1 MNLEYSIVYSAR
13 KTLQIS
19 VERDRSV
26 IVRAPEGTP
35 HKKIEDAVESKKL
48 WLYEKL
54 RHPQKYKETTHSK
67 ELVSG
72 TSLLYLGKEYKLDFV
87 GDVFDGVV
95 FESKFL
101 ISRTAKPIA
110 AQLLKDWYMESAKRI
125 LRPKVKTYARQL
137 GVTYNQVLISDLKY
151 RWGSCT
157 PKNNLNFNWR
167 LVKAPM
173 SVIEYVIIHELT
185 HLLEPNHTPRFWGI
199 IKTQSPN
206 YAKAKEWLK
215 DYGDLLEAQI

>member
-1 MNLEYSIVYSAR
+1 MNFEYSIVYSAR

-26 IVRAPEGTP
+26 VVRAPEGTP
-35 HKKIEDAVESKKL
+35 REKIEEAVESKKL

-54 RHPQKYKETTHSK
+54 KHPQKYREVATSK

-72 TSLLYLGKEYKLDFV
+72 ASLLYLGKEYKLDFV
-87 GDVFDGVV
+87 GDDFDGII

-101 ISRTAKPIA
+101 ISRSFKPLA
-110 AQLLKDWYMESAKRI
+110 AQFIRDWFMESAKRI
-125 LRPKVKTYARQL
+125 IPPKVKTFARQL
-137 GVTYNQVLISDLKY
+137 GVKYNRVLVSDLKY

-173 SVIEYVIIHELT
+173 NVIEYVIVHELV

-199 IKTQSPN
+199 IKAQLPHYS
-206 YAKAKEWLK
+206 KAKGWLK
-215 DYGDLLEAQI
+215 EHGELLEA

>member
-35 HKKIEDAVESKKL
+35 REKIQEAVESKKL

-54 RHPQKYKETTHSK
+54 RHPQKYKEMVPSK

-72 TSLLYLGKEYKLDFV
+72 ASLLYLGKEYKLDFV

-101 ISRTAKPIA
+101 ISKSSKPLA
-110 AQLLKDWYMESAKRI
+110 AQLLGDWFMESAKRI
-125 LRPKVKTYARQL
+125 IPPNVKDFARKL
-137 GVTYNQVLISDLKY
+137 GVEYNRVLISDLKY

-173 SVIEYVIIHELT
+173 NVIEYVIVHELA
-185 HLLEPNHTPRFWGI
+185 HLLEPNHTLRFWGI
-199 IKTQSPN
+199 IKAQLPHYS
-206 YAKAKEWLK
+206 KAKNWLK
-215 DYGDLLEAQI
+215 DHGGLLEE